1 MISARRV
8 VLYGLLVGFGTLLA
22 TSLPD
27 IRRYVKITLM

>member
-8 VLYGLLVGFGTLLA
+8 ALYGLLVAFGSLFA

-27 IRRYVKITLM
+27 IRRYIKITLM

>member
-27 IRRYVKITLM
+27 IRRYIKITLM

>member
-8 VLYGLLVGFGTLLA
+8 ALYGLLAGLGSLVA
-22 TSLPD
+22 VSLPD

>member
-1 MISARRV
+1 MISARRD

-27 IRRYVKITLM
+27 IRRYIKITLM